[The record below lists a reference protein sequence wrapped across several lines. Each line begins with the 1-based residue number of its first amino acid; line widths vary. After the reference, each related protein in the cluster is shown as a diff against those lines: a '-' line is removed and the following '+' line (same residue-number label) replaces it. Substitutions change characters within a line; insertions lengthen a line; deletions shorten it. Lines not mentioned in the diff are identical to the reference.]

1 MTTRAIHSHA
11 VMMVELMGR
20 RALPGSPG
28 ARLNMN
34 RARKERAGETISRRK
49 SSHIEATHSTQ
60 ESIMRNIVI
69 SLAFILSNRH
79 FDNLSI
85 CLIQTPTN
93 WLPDDWTILKLN

>member
-1 MTTRAIHSHA
+1 
-11 VMMVELMGR
+11 
-20 RALPGSPG
+20 
-28 ARLNMN
+28 
-34 RARKERAGETISRRK
+34 
-49 SSHIEATHSTQ
+49 
-60 ESIMRNIVI
+60 MRNIVI